1 MGRKM
6 GMGKPFCPSHRRPG
20 GGGWWVAVTGLVM
33 VGMGNGGGMR
43 LVPVAG
49 SRAA

>member
-1 MGRKM
+1 M
-6 GMGKPFCPSHRRPG
+6 GMGKPFCPSHGRPG
-20 GGGWWVAVTGLVM
+20 GGRGWVAVTGLVM

-49 SRAA
+49 SRGA